1 MRDRDCELVK
11 AAKNDYAVVH
21 KLMPEKTCDE
31 AFLTAVCYHY
41 QQAIEKLLKA
51 LIGNSG
57 NQYEYTHDISKL
69 CYRCEQCKIELPG
82 ELDLFA
88 TTLTDWEAKTRYNS
102 SICATIKQLSLAEKI
117 YNELLLLLDD
127 NASKKSTTERIDVF

>member
-11 AAKNDYAVVH
+11 AAKNDYAVIH
-21 KLMPEKTCDE
+21 RLMPEKTCDE
-31 AFLTAVCYHY
+31 AFMTAVCYHY

-69 CYRCEQCKIELPG
+69 CYKCEQCDIELPE
-82 ELDLFA
+82 ELGLFA
-88 TTLTDWEAKTRYNS
+88 TTLTDWVTKARRGDSVCT
-102 SICATIKQLSLAEKI
+102 TIKQLSIAEKI
-117 YNELLLLLDD
+117 YNKLLLLLDS
-127 NASKKSTTERIDVF
+127 NASKKHHRKN